1 MVKKNQR
8 KRQYLDVVHA
18 TRQCKSRCVERS
30 EGPTVQPKSKRQRRI
45 LFDSAKD
52 DELDKDE
59 TEDETEDDTDDT
71 KDAEYNKDEE
81 DNYSPKSTINQSGVF
96 GCVNLLAAEATARK
110 PKGQLDATVPSAKN
124 RDNSEDNRNCDA
136 KVKPVVA
143 RQKFKGE
150 PAVVALTA
158 KPDVSEDK
166 HGNDDC
172 DDDDCD
178 DDDSDDESYKTEE
191 ELESEGKKF
200 DAALCPTEQDNTNS
214 KESKPTRKF
223 GYAFAA
229 SKGNECTGWW
239 NQEFVEWTDHAR
251 PKMKAI
257 FKQDMCVGTLRNAEK
272 AAADFASDVANSQ
285 NWIKFRNGRTAT
297 SNGMH
302 NIRNIFDF
310 QEAWYSLHPII
321 RTILKHHDPSPKVT
335 QPKGWVQGNNS
346 ILSPNVS
353 VTHNKHYDSRNAAE
367 KLVLKNFGGEQR
379 LRLAFTMTSP
389 AGVHSGR
396 TKETR
401 YAFKRQD
408 VLKIT
413 NGLFSF
419 VVAGSFCN
427 GKEAFFRSVDGTIDD
442 DDKEGALLDFFC
454 IDEES
459 QDEDDSNGGE
469 EQKMRHG
476 VSNNAVAMSG
486 MFECTV
492 RADEMDEFIN
502 DLVNCYNNYVPKCAP
517 ESVPFRFP
525 VTTNMFEKPGRNE
538 KRHLATKRFENGYNM
553 RTNWND
559 IVPGIRE
566 LLISWLAERT
576 VALWEAYPKTTEDV
590 NLAGKHCAF
599 QGVAIGPQLM
609 RWRHYLKH
617 NISTPAWY
625 ADQSLKDRMDAI
637 GLDIS
642 LSGFEANFLANCRK
656 LKDFKVKNGGRN
668 PRVRDPSEAVLTNF

>member
-1 MVKKNQR
+1 M
-8 KRQYLDVVHA
+8 
-18 TRQCKSRCVERS
+18 
-30 EGPTVQPKSKRQRRI
+30 
-45 LFDSAKD
+45 
-52 DELDKDE
+52 
-59 TEDETEDDTDDT
+59 
-71 KDAEYNKDEE
+71 
-81 DNYSPKSTINQSGVF
+81 
-96 GCVNLLAAEATARK
+96 
-110 PKGQLDATVPSAKN
+110 
-124 RDNSEDNRNCDA
+124 
-136 KVKPVVA
+136 
-143 RQKFKGE
+143 
-150 PAVVALTA
+150 
-158 KPDVSEDK
+158 
-166 HGNDDC
+166 
-172 DDDDCD
+172 
-178 DDDSDDESYKTEE
+178 
-191 ELESEGKKF
+191 
-200 DAALCPTEQDNTNS
+200 
-214 KESKPTRKF
+214 
-223 GYAFAA
+223 
-229 SKGNECTGWW
+229 
-239 NQEFVEWTDHAR
+239 
-251 PKMKAI
+251 
-257 FKQDMCVGTLRNAEK
+257 
-272 AAADFASDVANSQ
+272 
-285 NWIKFRNGRTAT
+285 
-297 SNGMH
+297 
-302 NIRNIFDF
+302 
-310 QEAWYSLHPII
+310 
-321 RTILKHHDPSPKVT
+321 
-335 QPKGWVQGNNS
+335 
-346 ILSPNVS
+346 
-353 VTHNKHYDSRNAAE
+353 
-367 KLVLKNFGGEQR
+367 
-379 LRLAFTMTSP
+379 
-389 AGVHSGR
+389 
-396 TKETR
+396 
-401 YAFKRQD
+401 
-408 VLKIT
+408 
-413 NGLFSF
+413 
-419 VVAGSFCN
+419 
-427 GKEAFFRSVDGTIDD
+427 
-442 DDKEGALLDFFC
+442 LDFFC

-668 PRVRDPSEAVLTNF
+668 PRVRDPSEAVLTNFRVSCLLQQRRKFQPYIDIMKIPKYQDCFQDADNAGRSVEVEAAEAAKKALVVKAAQTYLSMRASKISLSRVIESVGYTSKQAKNRTLQMQVRRLTEKLQNAKPVAK